1 MWSSKDYKDSTKVLL
16 LLVEFVMCCTIK
28 MRFKLSKGKTHIMM
42 ETFKL
47 LGHWFDTMTGSTS
60 IPPLKLSAFMDLRSP
75 LSKAEAVSRLGTISY
90 FSSYVPLLRLVS
102 LPIQQIITSE
112 EGFKWERIHQLA
124 FDSMKL

>member
-1 MWSSKDYKDSTKVLL
+1 MG
-16 LLVEFVMCCTIK
+16 
-28 MRFKLSKGKTHIMM
+28 FKLSKGKTHIMLV
-42 ETFKL
+42 TFKF
-47 LGHWFDTMTGSTS
+47 LGHWFDTMTGATS

-102 LPIQQIITSE
+102 LPIQQMITSE

-124 FDSMKL
+124 FDSMKLFV